1 MKDEII
7 YRKATDN
14 DISQM
19 SWLITKTIG
28 TCEISKSDLSIND
41 EDIITINKNH
51 LIEFLSNYFVAEIE
65 GKIVGLF
72 GISDVIDKEYYGM
85 SLKSHREFLYGCVD
99 EKYQGC
105 GIGSKLFQMCCEHIS
120 DTMVCESWGKNDVN
134 MKPILEKNGFF
145 MAQDLGDDFY
155 YNNGYCP
162 YCCERGK
169 GCNKCK
175 AQIWVRWKR

>member
-1 MKDEII
+1 M
-7 YRKATDN
+7 
-14 DISQM
+14 
-19 SWLITKTIG
+19 
-28 TCEISKSDLSIND
+28 
-41 EDIITINKNH
+41 
-51 LIEFLSNYFVAEIE
+51 VAETE

-72 GISDVIDKEYYGM
+72 GISDVINDEEYYGM
-85 SLKSHREFLYGCVD
+85 SLKSYREFLYGCVD

-175 AQIWVRWKR
+175 AQIWVRWKK